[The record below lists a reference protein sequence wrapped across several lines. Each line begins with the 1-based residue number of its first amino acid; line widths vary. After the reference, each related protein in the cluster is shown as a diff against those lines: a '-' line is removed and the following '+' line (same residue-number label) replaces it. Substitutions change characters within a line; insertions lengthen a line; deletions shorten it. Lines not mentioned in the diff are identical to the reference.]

1 MCIGVGESVM
11 SSLKMVR
18 AVGQRRSRN
27 SAKSERGVR
36 RWGQSSQQAPNRTVA
51 MKGREGEAG
60 TGRRHGVK
68 RKDFL
73 FFNERFGHV

>member
-1 MCIGVGESVM
+1 MHWSWGKCDELIEDGPSSRAEKES
-11 SSLKMVR
+11 
-18 AVGQRRSRN
+18 GN